1 MKSYWLVVVLLLVLS
16 SCETKQS
23 GNSKDE
29 FSAGE
34 RIPNDYA
41 AHFAIEVSNAD
52 TVIHLLNPADNSD
65 TLALFRAGAM
75 QPVLASISTTHVPMI
90 QALGALDQ
98 LAGVGYADYITD
110 LEVRQR
116 LEDGRMRSI
125 TSSDKLNFEVVIDVQ
140 PDVLLVYPY
149 GNENYDRY
157 EQAGITV
164 LPISEYAESHPL
176 GRAEWIKVF
185 GLLTGNYNEACRVF
199 DAMAEDYEATRAKAS
214 ERAKEPLVFTGSFY
228 KGRWS
233 APGGESFVA
242 RFIEDAGAQYAF
254 AEYPGSENVELDF
267 ERVLEKI
274 SAADFFGKVLHRE
287 GQVTRDDF
295 LEENRRFELLNDFGD
310 EQLFYCNSYTSDY
323 FGRGLL
329 EPHLMLNDLYHIF
342 HSTASDSVSFYYFK
356 PLSLRED

>member
-1 MKSYWLVVVLLLVLS
+1 MKNYWLVVVLLLVLS
-16 SCETKQS
+16 ACETKQS
-23 GNSKDE
+23 GKSK
-29 FSAGE
+29 GE
-34 RIPNDYA
+34 LSVGEWLSNDYA
-41 AHFAIEVSNAD
+41 AHFATELINAD
-52 TVIHLLNPADNSD
+52 TVIHLLNPADNND
-65 TLALFRAGAM
+65 TLAQFKVGLTK
-75 QPVLASISTTHVPMI
+75 PVLASISTTHIPMV

-110 LEVRQR
+110 IEVRQR
-116 LEDGRMRSI
+116 LDDGQLQSI

-157 EQAGITV
+157 EQAGIEV

-199 DAMAEDYEATRAKAS
+199 DALTEDYEATRTKAA
-214 ERAKEPLVFTGSFY
+214 ERANQPLVFTGSFF

-233 APGGESFVA
+233 APGGNSFVA

-274 SAADFFGKVLHRE
+274 SVADFFGKVLHRE

-295 LEENRRFELLNDFGD
+295 LEENRRFELLNDFGGD
-310 EQLFYCNSYTSDY
+310 QLFYCNTYASDY

-329 EPHLMLNDLYHIF
+329 EPHLMLSDLYYIF
-342 HSTASDSVSFYYFK
+342 HSTAADSVDFHYFK
-356 PLSLRED
+356 PLSLREN